1 MLDKKAMKIPKLACC
16 NFIQDPVAL
25 KEFALTH
32 GLDGIDWSFTAAN
45 APNRPAEESRLMEII
60 DNLDPLEVR
69 YHCAIHNMDLGDT
82 DRERSKNALRT
93 FKDLC
98 RTVAKLGGRFF
109 TIHVGLGRSRTHDL
123 SWEDTVAR
131 LSQLVQFANNL
142 GVRICLE
149 NLAWGW
155 TSRPHLFE
163 KLIRKSGAYATLDI
177 GHAKVSPYV
186 TSQHYDLEDFVGPQ
200 PDRFLNAHVYNVENS
215 EGHLAP
221 ASLSDMES
229 RLSLL
234 RSLPLCDWWVLEL
247 HREEPL
253 LQTLR
258 VAREFFRREKNG
270 NELRAAL

>member
-1 MLDKKAMKIPKLACC
+1 MRKPKLACC
-16 NFIQDPVAL
+16 NFIQDPLAL
-25 KEFALTH
+25 KAFALTH
-32 GLDGIDWSFTAAN
+32 DLDGIDWSFTAAN
-45 APNRPAEESRLMEII
+45 APNRPSEESRLKEII
-60 DNLDPLEVR
+60 DKLEPLEVR
-69 YHCAIHNMDLGDT
+69 YHCAIHNMDLGDR
-82 DRERSKNALRT
+82 DVKNSKQALSA
-93 FKDLC
+93 FKDLS
-98 RTVAKLGGRFF
+98 RTVAKLGGRYF
-109 TIHVGLGRSRTHDL
+109 TIHVGLGRSRTHEL
-123 SWEDTVAR
+123 SWDDTVDKM
-131 LSQLVQFANNL
+131 SQLVQFANNL

-221 ASLSDMES
+221 DSLSDMKN

-247 HREEPL
+247 HREEPF

-258 VAREFFRREKNG
+258 VTREFLDQETDG
-270 NELRAAL
+270 SQLRASL

>member
-1 MLDKKAMKIPKLACC
+1 MDKPKLACC
-16 NFIQDPVAL
+16 NFMQDPVAL
-25 KEFALTH
+25 KRFALSQ
-32 GLDGIDWSFTAAN
+32 GLDGIDWSFTPAN
-45 APNRPAEESRLMEII
+45 TPASPAEESRLMGII
-60 DNLDPLEVR
+60 ADLDPLDVR
-69 YHCAIHNMDLGDT
+69 YHCAIHNMDLGDM
-82 DRERSKNALRT
+82 DHEQSVKALHT
-93 FKDLC
+93 YQLLC
-98 RTVAKLGGRFF
+98 RMVAKLGGRHF

-123 SWEDTVAR
+123 SWEDTVTR
-131 LSQLVQFANNL
+131 LSQLVRFGANL

-186 TSQHYDLEDFVGPQ
+186 TSHHYDLEDFLGPQ
-200 PDRFLNAHVYNVENS
+200 QDRFLNAHVYNIENG

-221 ASLSDMES
+221 GSLSDIEN
-229 RLSLL
+229 RLGLL
-234 RSLPLCDWWVLEL
+234 LTLPLCDWWVLEL

-258 VAREFFRREKNG
+258 IVREFLQREPDK
-270 NELRAAL
+270 ELRASL